1 MTVPTGQTDQTDQGG
16 LEAVSRVDR
25 VPSLT
30 GIRAVAALLVV
41 ATHAAY
47 TTGKYTHGFVGLVYS
62 RMEIGVPIFFV
73 LSGYLLFGPWV
84 KAAAAG
90 TDGPSLKRYARNRVR
105 RIMPAYVVTVLAAY
119 LIYHFRFGGPNP
131 GHTWWGLF
139 RNLTLTQ
146 IYTDN
151 YGFVLLHQGLTQMWS
166 LAVEVAFYVAL
177 PILAYLL
184 MVTLCR
190 RRWRP
195 GLLLAGLAGF
205 FVLGLGWLVLVH
217 TTDFLWDGA
226 KLWLPGYL
234 PWFVGGMMLTVLA
247 AMGVRVYWFIAVPL
261 ALLCYLIVCTPI
273 AGEPQTSP
281 TGLAQ
286 AVVKMVF
293 YAVIAALLVAPLA
306 LGAGGTARRPADDG
320 WYTRLLGSRPMV
332 WLGEIS
338 YEIFLVHL
346 VLMEIAMTV
355 VLHWMVYTGN
365 TATLFAVTMALTI
378 PVAWLLH
385 RFTRVR

>member
-1 MTVPTGQTDQTDQGG
+1 MTASGGQMSGVDQGG
-16 LEAVSRVDR
+16 LEAVSQVDR

-30 GIRAVAALLVV
+30 GVRAVAALLVV

-84 KAAAAG
+84 ATAAG
-90 TDGPSLKRYARNRVR
+90 GASAPSLKRYARNRFR
-105 RIMPAYVVTVLAAY
+105 RIMPAYTVTVLVAY
-119 LIYHFRFGGPNP
+119 AIYHFRDAGPNP
-131 GHTWWGLF
+131 GHNWWGLF

-166 LAVEVAFYVAL
+166 LAVEVTFYIAL
-177 PILAYLL
+177 PALAYLL
-184 MVTLCR
+184 MVVLCR

-195 GLLLAGLAGF
+195 GLLLAGLG
-205 FVLGLGWLVLVH
+205 GLFLLSPAWMVLVH
-217 TTDFLWDGA
+217 STDFLPDGA
-226 KLWLPGYL
+226 RLWLPGYL
-234 PWFVGGMMLTVLA
+234 AWFAGGMALTVLA
-247 AMGVRVYWFIAVPL
+247 AMGVRCYWFVAVPL
-261 ALLCYLIVCTPI
+261 ALVCYLIVCTPI

-286 AVVKMVF
+286 ALVKTVF
-293 YAVIAALLVAPLA
+293 YAAIAALVVAPLA
-306 LGAGGTARRPADDG
+306 LGDSG
-320 WYTRLLGSRPMV
+320 WYSRVLASRPMV

-355 VLHWMVYTGN
+355 VLHWQVYTGN
-365 TATLFAVTMALTI
+365 TAGLFIVTVALSI
-378 PVAWLLH
+378 PVAWVLH
-385 RFTRVR
+385 RFTRFRS

>member
-1 MTVPTGQTDQTDQGG
+1 MTASSDLDQGG

-47 TTGKYTHGFVGLVYS
+47 TTGKYTHGFAGVAYS
-62 RMEIGVPIFFV
+62 RLEIGVPIFFV
-73 LSGYLLFGPWV
+73 LSGYLLFTPWV
-84 KAAAAG
+84 KAAASGSPA
-90 TDGPSLKRYARNRVR
+90 PSVKRYARHRLR

-119 LIYHFRFGGPNP
+119 VIYHFRDAGPNP
-131 GHTWWGLF
+131 GHNWWGLF

-177 PILAYLL
+177 PLLAYLL
-184 MVTLCR
+184 LVTLCR
-190 RRWRP
+190 RQWRP
-195 GLLLAGLAGF
+195 WLLLAGMGGLA
-205 FVLGLGWLVLVH
+205 LLSLAWLVLVH
-217 TTDFLWDGA
+217 TVDFLPDGA

-234 PWFVGGMMLTVLA
+234 VWFLGGMALAVLA
-247 AMGVRVYWFIAVPL
+247 PMGVRVYGFVAIPL
-261 ALLCYLIVCTPI
+261 AVICFVIVCTPI

-281 TGLAQ
+281 TGLTQ
-286 AVVKMVF
+286 ALVKMVF
-293 YAVIAALLVAPLA
+293 YAVIATLLVAPLA
-306 LGAGGTARRPADDG
+306 LSGPSGSDPSGESG
-320 WYTRLLGSRPMV
+320 WYAGFLASRPMV

-346 VLMEIAMTV
+346 ILMEVAMTN
-355 VLHWMVYTGN
+355 VLHWRVYTGSMPG
-365 TATLFAVTMALTI
+365 LFVVTMALSI

-385 RFTRVR
+385 RFTRVRPS

>member
-1 MTVPTGQTDQTDQGG
+1 MTAPGELDQGG

-30 GIRAVAALLVV
+30 GIRALAAMLVV
-41 ATHAAY
+41 GTHAAY
-47 TTGKYTHGFVGLVYS
+47 TTGKYTHGFVGLVYA
-62 RMEIGVPIFFV
+62 RLEIGVPIFFA

-90 TDGPSLKRYARNRVR
+90 TTGPSLRRYAWHRVR

-119 LIYHFRFGGPNP
+119 LIYHFRDGGPNP

-139 RNLTLTQ
+139 RNMTLTQ

-151 YGFVLLHQGLTQMWS
+151 YGYALLHQGLTQMWS

-177 PILAYLL
+177 PLLAYLL
-184 MVTLCR
+184 MVVLCQ

-195 GLLLAGLAGF
+195 GLLLAGLG
-205 FVLGLGWLVLVH
+205 GLFLVSPAWLVLVH
-217 TTDFLWDGA
+217 TTDFLPDGA

-234 PWFVGGMMLTVLA
+234 GWFVGGMALTVLA
-247 AMGVRVYWFIAVPL
+247 ALGVRVHGFVAVPL
-261 ALLCYLIVCTPI
+261 ALICYVIVCTPI

-286 AVVKMVF
+286 ALVKSAF
-293 YAVIAALLVAPLA
+293 YAAIATLLVAPLA
-306 LGAGGTARRPADDG
+306 LGDSG
-320 WYTRLLGSRPMV
+320 WYSKLLASPPMV

-346 VLMEIAMTV
+346 VVMEVSMTV
-355 VLHWMVYTGN
+355 VLHWIVYTGN
-365 TATLFAVTMALTI
+365 TATLFAVTMALSI
-378 PVAWLLH
+378 PVAWVLH
-385 RFTRVR
+385 RFTRMRN